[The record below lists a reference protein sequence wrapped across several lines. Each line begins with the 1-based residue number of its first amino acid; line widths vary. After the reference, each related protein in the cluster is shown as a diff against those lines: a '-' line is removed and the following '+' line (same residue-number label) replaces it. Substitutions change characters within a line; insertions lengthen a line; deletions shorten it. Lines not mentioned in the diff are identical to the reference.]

1 MAKSKKYFTQ
11 GSTPCFLATAAQR
24 QVSPCSF
31 GLPKTCLLIALFC
44 SSLAHAQKHVPAEQK
59 DSIDNGNNIIK
70 VVGDHTGKGAVN
82 NALDVLSGQAAG
94 VNVTSNG
101 LDRMAMLNSVRV
113 RGTTSIIGGNDPLV
127 LIDGVT
133 SDVLTLSTIYPA
145 DIESFRILKNAAETA
160 MYGSRGASGVIEV
173 KTKKGTGR
181 GFQISYEGNVGFE
194 RMYKHL
200 DMLNAAEYVATAK
213 RLGVYCNNGGFD
225 TDTYKVITRTGLVNN
240 HYLAFSGGTPQ
251 SNYRASFGVMD
262 HNTIIKN
269 MDYGVF
275 VAKVDVTQKAFGD
288 RLTGDFGVYGSSF
301 KNHDIFDT
309 QMLFYSAA
317 CQNPTFPAGTDENGN
332 WLKNESATHINP
344 PGIVL
349 AEKNDSKDLN
359 FDAHVKLSY
368 ELNPNWRVSTFGS
381 YLYGSTEN
389 AQFCPTWVWAQG
401 NVYRGEFKKEE
412 WLGNIALSFNK
423 KIGIHN
429 ISAEASSEY
438 RKLKKTA
445 FWVYAKGIP
454 TNDFNYDNLGATAA
468 RPYGGTESTYEDQ
481 SLASVMGSVTYTLF
495 DRYTLAVNARGDGS
509 SMVGDNNTWGFFP
522 SVSLTWD
529 VKNEKFLSDVRPL
542 SMLKFRTGLGQ
553 AGNLGGISAYTTMN
567 TVRQT
572 GIVPIKSSPTVTLG
586 MVRNNNPDLKWETK
600 TTFNI
605 GADLGFFANR
615 LMLTAEYYY
624 SKTTDM
630 LYAYEVPVPPF
641 AYNTLLANIGS
652 MSNRGFE
659 LGLSVQPISKK
670 DMELNI
676 NVNLSF
682 QSNKL
687 ISLSGDY
694 KGMSMSAAD
703 ITAIGSLD
711 GAGQNGGDNNVVY
724 QIVGQPLGVFY
735 LPHCKGL
742 VKNAD
747 GSYSYD
753 IEDLDHNGKVDLSDG
768 GDRYIAGQA
777 TPKVTLGSNISFR
790 YRDFY
795 VALQM
800 NGAFG
805 HKIFNGTGLAYTSMA
820 CFPDYN
826 VLKGAP
832 EKNIVDQRVSDY
844 WLEKGDYLNFEHLT
858 IGYNVPLKSRFIRS
872 LRVSCNV
879 SNLGTITGYKG
890 LTPMINSY
898 VVNSTMGI
906 DDKRNYPLYR
916 TYTLGLSVQF

>member
-1 MAKSKKYFTQ
+1 MANGKKT
-11 GSTPCFLATAAQR
+11 T
-24 QVSPCSF
+24 
-31 GLPKTCLLIALFC
+31 LLLLLLFC
-44 SSLAHAQKHVPAEQK
+44 SSLAHAQKQVPIERK
-59 DSIDNGNNIIK
+59 DTIANESNIIK
-70 VVGDHTGKGAVN
+70 IVGNHSNKGAAN

-133 SDVLTLSTIYPA
+133 SDVFTLSTIYPA
-145 DIESFRILKNAAETA
+145 DIESFRILKNATETA

-194 RMYKHL
+194 RRYKHL
-200 DMLNAAEYVATAK
+200 EMLNAAEYVATAK
-213 RLGVYCNNGGFD
+213 ALGIYCNNGGFN
-225 TDTYKVITRTGLVNN
+225 TDNYKVITRTGMVNN

-262 HNTIIKN
+262 HNTIIKK
-269 MDYGVF
+269 MDYNVF
-275 VAKVDVTQKAFGD
+275 VAKVDVTQKAFND
-288 RLTGDFGVYGSSF
+288 RLTGDFGVFGSSF

-317 CQNPTFPAGTDENGN
+317 CQNPTLPAGTDENGN

-349 AEKNDSKDLN
+349 DEKNDSRDLN
-359 FDAHVKLSY
+359 FDAHIKLSY
-368 ELNPNWRVSTFGS
+368 DFNPNWRISTFAS

-389 AQFCPTWVWAQG
+389 GMFCPTWVWAQG

-412 WLGNIALSFNK
+412 WLGNVALSFNK
-423 KIGIHN
+423 QIGIHR

-438 RKLKKTA
+438 RKLTKTA
-445 FWVYAKGIP
+445 FWMYAKGIP
-454 TNDFNYDNLGATAA
+454 TNDFGYNNLGATAA

-481 SLASVMGSVTYTLF
+481 SLASVMGSVTYSLL
-495 DRYTLAVNARGDGS
+495 DRYLLSVNARGDGS
-509 SMVGDNNTWGFFP
+509 SMVGDDNTWGFFP
-522 SVSLTWD
+522 SVSFTWD
-529 VKNEKFLSDVRPL
+529 MKKENFLANVKPL
-542 SMLKFRTGLGQ
+542 SMLKLCTGLGQ

-572 GIVPIKSSPTVTLG
+572 GIVPVKSSPTVTLG
-586 MVRNNNPDLKWETK
+586 MVRNNNPDLRWETK
-600 TTFNI
+600 TTFNL
-605 GADLGFFANR
+605 GADIGLFANR

-659 LGLSVQPISKK
+659 LGLSVQPICKK
-670 DMELNI
+670 DLDLNI
-676 NVNLSF
+676 NMNLSF

-694 KGMSMSAAD
+694 KGMSMSAAN

-742 VKNAD
+742 VKNEN
-747 GSYSYD
+747 GSYFYD

-790 YRDFY
+790 YKDIY

-826 VLKGAP
+826 VLKDAP
-832 EKNIVDQRVSDY
+832 KKNIVDQRVSDY

-858 IGYNVPLKSRFIRS
+858 LGYNVPLKSKFVRS
-872 LRVSCNV
+872 LRVSCNI
-879 SNLGTITGYKG
+879 SNLGTITGYRG

-916 TYTLGLSVQF
+916 TYSLGLSVQF